1 MDVIKRHR
9 ILHNQELH
17 NSIAYMTP
25 VHKISKNL
33 EMNSKLWEREFPY
46 RESTNFK
53 SYRTE
58 CSCPGYLVAV
68 VCAPLT

>member
-1 MDVIKRHR
+1 MDVIKRHK

-17 NSIAYMTP
+17 NSTAYVSP

-33 EMNSKLWEREFPY
+33 EINSKLWEPAFPY
-46 RESTNFK
+46 RKSTNFRT
-53 SYRTE
+53 YRTE
-58 CSCPGYLVAV
+58 CSCPGDLVAV